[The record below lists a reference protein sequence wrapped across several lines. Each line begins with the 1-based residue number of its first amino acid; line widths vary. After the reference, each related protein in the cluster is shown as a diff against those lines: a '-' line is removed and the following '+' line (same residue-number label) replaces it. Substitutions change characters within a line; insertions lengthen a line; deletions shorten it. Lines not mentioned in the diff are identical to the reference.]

1 MKHPIKNTLRGMSQ
15 HLGIKVKFVD
25 YFGDDVHGK
34 LLPREKRI
42 LINARKPRN
51 EHIYTLFHEIDH
63 YLIHFKSPPRKRHPK
78 FCDVKWEAD
87 WLARL
92 CSKIRRFYRFRFNS
106 EDGKEWEADIWAMCA
121 FVYTAR
127 HCGFRDELIAFLER
141 HPEKTNVFLLAVCG
155 FIYSGTKT
163 GIQKIGHSIAMPFQ
177 TLWNFAAS

>member
-1 MKHPIKNTLRGMSQ
+1 MKHRIKNVLRGLSQ

-51 EHIYTLFHEIDH
+51 EHIYTLFHEIAH
-63 YLIHFKSPPRKRHPK
+63 YLIHFKSLPRKRHPRILDIHWK
-78 FCDVKWEAD
+78 AD
-87 WLARL
+87 WLARF
-92 CSKIRRFYRFRFNS
+92 CSQLRRYLRFIFNS
-106 EDGKEWEADIWAMCA
+106 EAGKKWEADVWAMCA

-127 HCGFRDELIAFLER
+127 HCGFGDELMTFLKR

-155 FIYSGTKT
+155 FVYSGTKT

-177 TLWNFAAS
+177 TLWNFAES

>member
-1 MKHPIKNTLRGMSQ
+1 MKHRIKNTLRGMSK

-25 YFGDDVHGK
+25 YFDDDVHGK

-51 EHIYTLFHEIDH
+51 EHIFTLFHEIGH
-63 YLIHFKSPPRKRHPK
+63 YLIHFKSPPRKRHPR

-92 CSKIRRFYRFRFNS
+92 CSQLRRYFRFIFNS
-106 EDGKEWEADIWAMCA
+106 KAGKEWDADLWAMCA
-121 FVYTAR
+121 FLYTAR
-127 HCGFRDELIAFLER
+127 HCGFRNELVTFLER

-155 FIYSGTKT
+155 AVYSGTKKR
-163 GIQKIGHSIAMPFQ
+163 IEKIRQAVVMPFQ
-177 TLWNFAAS
+177 TLWKFAVS